1 LRYVKLNSFNWQTKP
16 SEQNVFRDEIGWIRK
31 LHRRTMADSLFGR
44 ILAKADVFYRHQQND
59 EPDLTEGDKRGI
71 LEDLMT
77 TNKALFFLQRY
88 GQYMDA
94 SDCVLFRD
102 EGDPLIQWMMKK
114 RRYLMLQKLKEK
126 GTYFS
131 DEKMRERE
139 PYLYDVMVGKFT
151 SEKGWFFPFQGAVL
165 WYSSH

>member
-1 LRYVKLNSFNWQTKP
+1 
-16 SEQNVFRDEIGWIRK
+16 
-31 LHRRTMADSLFGR
+31 MADSLFGR

-77 TNKALFFLQRY
+77 TNKALFLQSKY
-88 GQYMDA
+88 QTVA
-94 SDCVLFRD
+94 IFR
-102 EGDPLIQWMMKK
+102 LQMKK

-151 SEKGWFFPFQGAVL
+151 SEKGWFFSFPRRSPVVL
-165 WYSSH
+165 QPLNSSLCRYYFSSSY